1 MSTWLCVLVT
11 SVLYDTMVKNP
22 PLSYRRDVGS
32 IPGLGR
38 SPGGGHGNS
47 LQYACRDNPM
57 DRGAWQATAQE
68 ITRSQT
74 WLTVYMCVLR
84 QQYQLRIRYP
94 RPYEVSCQLVVA
106 HTFPIN
112 KPIYSTNRKKNFV
125 WAKLRTIAWETASQI
140 TLRNCSIEAWFQC
153 SFMSCQNKKH
163 HTTQGYI
170 PSRFQNKKPPDQQ
183 WVRMALA
190 PGKGALLLKED
201 QHWCPKKQGI

>member
-1 MSTWLCVLVT
+1 MWVRSLGWEDPLEEGMATHSSILAGIIPWTEEPGRLQPKKSQGVKHDWPCTCVCWANSTMRV
-11 SVLYDTMVKNP
+11 
-22 PLSYRRDVGS
+22 
-32 IPGLGR
+32 
-38 SPGGGHGNS
+38 
-47 LQYACRDNPM
+47 
-57 DRGAWQATAQE
+57 
-68 ITRSQT
+68 
-74 WLTVYMCVLR
+74 
-84 QQYQLRIRYP
+84 RYP
-94 RPYEVSCQLVVA
+94 RPCEVSCQLVVA

-112 KPIYSTNRKKNFV
+112 KPIYSRNRKKFFV

-163 HTTQGYI
+163 HTTQGYT